1 MPGLENNYVHD
12 LGKLICGESFLGV
25 FPSDIQP
32 QFKDECC
39 KFSLIFNTDNHKKPG
54 SHFVAIYG
62 DKSKLF
68 YFDSFGEKCKYK
80 LIKIFIKKNL
90 KGRKYMY
97 NTKCIQDENSLL
109 CGLFC
114 IAFLNS
120 LNKNISFIKFI
131 NTFKTSLKHNDDIV
145 TKMITSEF

>member
-109 CGLFC
+109 W
-114 IAFLNS
+114 
-120 LNKNISFIKFI
+120 
-131 NTFKTSLKHNDDIV
+131 
-145 TKMITSEF
+145 